1 MENSLISPMAY
12 VHPDAKIGANVKI
25 DPFAY
30 VAADVVVGDD
40 CHIRT
45 GAVLQDGARLG
56 KGCDIHTGAVI
67 AGIPQDLKA
76 IVKDEDVQ
84 FLSESAFADACC
96 PGNPRDTSVEEIAAL
111 YRSLM

>member
-12 VHPDAKIGANVKI
+12 VHPDAKIGANVTI

-56 KGCDIHTGAVI
+56 KG
-67 AGIPQDLKA
+67 
-76 IVKDEDVQ
+76 
-84 FLSESAFADACC
+84 
-96 PGNPRDTSVEEIAAL
+96 
-111 YRSLM
+111 